1 MEGMK
6 AYSRYQALKLHFT
19 SDYDFV
25 KYGGKIR
32 TISQEAF
39 LKRKDQFLFR
49 KLERKYNDDEL
60 TNFFVANFVS
70 NAGVRWVGEMN
81 GPESEKVYL
90 NWLKRMEAFSYFL
103 KQDLQYIEDNVDKPR
118 MVLATKGEHPQLLKL
133 YLGGKVSAETIIAFD
148 KVIDTLDTWNR
159 IITDTIVW
167 PEVYKQLNKYKPFV
181 SVDKDSIKKVMR
193 DVFAS

>member
-32 TISQEAF
+32 TISEEAF
-39 LKRKDQFLFR
+39 LKRKDQYLFR
-49 KLERKYNDDEL
+49 KLERKYDDQEL
-60 TNFFVANFVS
+60 TQFFVSNFVS
-70 NAGVRWVGEMN
+70 NAGVRWIGEMN

-90 NWLKRMEAFSYFL
+90 NWLKRMEAFSYYL
-103 KQDLQYIEDNVDKPR
+103 KQDLQYIEDNVDQPR
-118 MVLATKGEHPQLLKL
+118 MVLKTNGEHPPLLKM
-133 YLGGKVSAETIIAFD
+133 YLGGKVAAETVIAFD
-148 KVIDTLDTWNR
+148 MVIDTLNCWNG

-167 PEVYKQLNKYKPFV
+167 PEVHLQLTKYKPFIRASKEDV
-181 SVDKDSIKKVMR
+181 KKVMR
-193 DVFAS
+193 DVFSS